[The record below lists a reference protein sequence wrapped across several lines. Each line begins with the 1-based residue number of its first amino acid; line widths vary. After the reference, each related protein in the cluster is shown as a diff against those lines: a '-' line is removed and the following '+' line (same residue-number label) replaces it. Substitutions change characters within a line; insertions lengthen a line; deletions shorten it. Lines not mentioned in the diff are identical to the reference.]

1 MTVNAKHDTA
11 SFENCGYKREIFDGN
26 PKRLTDMRR
35 KMKKVAKKGV
45 ITPVAFENWYK
56 SWFKGH
62 YKIMSKLQRQNLD
75 TLFNQLKEVLENVQN
90 HSE

>member
-1 MTVNAKHDTA
+1 MQYSLTETGRVVQK
-11 SFENCGYKREIFDGN
+11 IN
-26 PKRLTDMRR
+26 PKRITDMRR

>member
-26 PKRLTDMRR
+26 ALYDGFLR
-35 KMKKVAKKGV
+35 AKQGV